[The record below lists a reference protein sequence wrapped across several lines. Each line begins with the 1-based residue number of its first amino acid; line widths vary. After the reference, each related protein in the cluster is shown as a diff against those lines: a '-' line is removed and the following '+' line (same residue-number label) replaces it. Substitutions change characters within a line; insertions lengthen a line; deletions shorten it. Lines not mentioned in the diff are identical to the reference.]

1 MQHPLIA
8 RLYDLAL
15 YPAERLG
22 GRRLRRRLVDGLRG
36 NVVEVAVGTG
46 LNLPFYVGPE
56 SVCGVDPD
64 PHMLER
70 ATSRASRADVPIRLV
85 RGDAHHL
92 PFADGTFDAAVLG
105 FALCTIPDP
114 VRALEEAHR
123 VVRRDGVLRFLEHV
137 RSPHERTAAWQDRA
151 APVWYR
157 FAGGCRLNQPTGEIL
172 ESTRWETQTLW
183 RSGGGLVIAGEARRA

>member
-8 RLYDLAL
+8 RFYDLAL

-22 GRRLRRRLVDGLRG
+22 GRRLRRQLVDGLRG

-46 LNLPFYVGPE
+46 LSLPFYSGPAR
-56 SVCGVDPD
+56 VCGVDPD
-64 PHMLER
+64 PHMLTR
-70 ATSRASRADVPIRLV
+70 ALSRAAAASVPVRLV

-114 VRALEEAHR
+114 VRALDEAHR
-123 VVRRDGVLRFLEHV
+123 VVRGDGVLRFLEHV
-137 RSPHERTAAWQDRA
+137 RSPNERAARWQDRA
-151 APVWYR
+151 APAWYR

-172 ESTRWETQTLW
+172 ESTRWDTQTLW
-183 RSGGGLVIAGEARRA
+183 RSGGGMVIAGEARRA